1 MHSFKRYGK
10 GIIYCFRMK
19 EIKTNNKARF
29 KMQSDTYYVWVGAS
43 CDYAHEDRAS
53 AGAYIM
59 EQNGKVIDTY
69 VTADHHTTEFRMML
83 TVMIHAMETLPPNST
98 IVFITNV
105 AYIQN
110 FDKQPSEGAAN
121 QDLILQCISA
131 KEKHEAVSVKIVSYH
146 KFPQLP
152 ETHKMA
158 HQAMIGIR

>member
-83 TVMIHAMETLPPNST
+83 TVMIHAMETLPPHST

-110 FDKQPSEGAAN
+110 FDKQPSEGADN

>member
-1 MHSFKRYGK
+1 MKDIIFSFS
-10 GIIYCFRMK
+10 MK
-19 EIKTNNKARF
+19 EIKTNNKTRL
-29 KMQSDTYYVWVGAS
+29 KIKPDIYYVWVGAS

-59 EQNGKVIDTY
+59 EQNGKVVDTY
-69 VTADHHTTEFRMML
+69 VIADHHTTEFRMML
-83 TVMIHAMETLPPNST
+83 TVMIHAMETLPPHST

-158 HQAMIGIR
+158 HHAMIGIR

>member
-83 TVMIHAMETLPPNST
+83 TVMIHAMETLPPHST

-105 AYIQN
+105 AYIKN
-110 FDKQPSEGAAN
+110 FDKQPSEGATN

-131 KEKHEAVSVKIVSYH
+131 KEKHETVYVKIVSYH